1 MFLFSWLGRLIYGK
15 ETWDRQTNPRPR
27 IKPKRRR
34 K

>member
-1 MFLFSWLGRLIYGK
+1 MFLFSWLGRLIYGR
-15 ETWDRQTNPRPR
+15 ETWDKQTNPRPR